1 MKVKEIYHYLTV
13 LSSWEDNVK
22 FAMMDRNLY
31 TKVVELHKKQDIIST
46 ENNEEK
52 EVVNKEIEYTVDD
65 LINLWD
71 AIIEEK
77 KKIYALIEKK
87 KQEKNLPDEIF
98 TINKSYRDMLSSIKS
113 ASNMSKKSMTKR
125 KETGFIKS
133 NEGVGTY
140 TYEVEVN
147 SIPKY
152 ESKYFIEKLDK
163 YQKVADDNSNMID
176 SFNTNEEIDYVP
188 KWSEFSQFEDL
199 LK

>member
-98 TINKSYRDMLSSIKS
+98 TINKSYRDMLTSIKS

-152 ESKYFIEKLDK
+152 
-163 YQKVADDNSNMID
+163 
-176 SFNTNEEIDYVP
+176 
-188 KWSEFSQFEDL
+188 
-199 LK
+199 

>member
-13 LSSWEDNVK
+13 LSSWESRIK
-22 FAMMDRNLY
+22 IAMMDKSLY
-31 TKVVELHKKQDIIST
+31 TKVVELHKKKDIIPT

-52 EVVNKEIEYTVDD
+52 EIINREIEYSLDD
-65 LINLWD
+65 MINLWD

-77 KKIYALIEKK
+77 KLIYALIEKK
-87 KQEKNLPDEIF
+87 KQEKSLPDEIF
-98 TINKSYRDMLSSIKS
+98 TINKSYREMLSAIRT
-113 ASNMSKKSMTKR
+113 ANDFSKKSVIKR
-125 KETGFIKS
+125 KETGFIKN
-133 NEGVGTY
+133 NEGVGSY

-163 YQKVADDNSNMID
+163 YQKVADDNSNKID
-176 SFNTNEEIDYVP
+176 SFNTNEEIDYTP
-188 KWSEFSQFEDL
+188 RWSEFSQLEDL